1 MTKNHTKVSAG
12 LHTVGGTLKKEL
24 AEPRD
29 PQFLSRGDY
38 STTTS
43 SLEVPILPNSDSCI
57 VFDVIQFI
65 IDNVALTAEGA
76 LDSEMHL
83 GM

>member
-1 MTKNHTKVSAG
+1 MVKAGSSAG

-24 AEPRD
+24 AEPKG

-43 SLEVPILPNSDSCI
+43 GLEVPILPNSDSCI

-65 IDNVALTAEGA
+65 TD
-76 LDSEMHL
+76 M
-83 GM
+83 